1 MTINIICAIEI
12 FSTPACTRRAFA
24 WFPWIYQEFKQFVEL
39 VTCWNRESK
48 PCQSI
53 IFLSFFFLIYI
64 ENSPMDFSRE
74 SQTWTNTFEFENHL
88 VEVRNCTKSESLSK
102 FQGRESLIFQ
112 IYITIIC
119 SSKLLIHLS
128 CYFGKRGWFFSPGAY
143 AFPTSSVHV
152 PLNTFLKPNVIK

>member
-1 MTINIICAIEI
+1 M
-12 FSTPACTRRAFA
+12 
-24 WFPWIYQEFKQFVEL
+24 KQKRIRNTLNKPCRVEL

-102 FQGRESLIFQ
+102 GQGRESLIFQ
-112 IYITIIC
+112 IYVTFSIDFPSIYNDY
-119 SSKLLIHLS
+119 LLVKVIMS

-152 PLNTFLKPNVIK
+152 PLNTFFKPNLIK